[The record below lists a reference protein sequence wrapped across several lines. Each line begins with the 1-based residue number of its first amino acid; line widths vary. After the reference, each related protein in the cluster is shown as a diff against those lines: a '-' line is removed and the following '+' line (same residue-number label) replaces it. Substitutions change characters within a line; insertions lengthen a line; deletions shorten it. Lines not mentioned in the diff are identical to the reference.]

1 LNLNEVEENS
11 LSIESFS
18 SFVMHCINVDL
29 YGIHTLDTFDITSD
43 VSNSHV
49 YDEFSAQKFI
59 GDLPI
64 FDEYEDNLEM

>member
-1 LNLNEVEENS
+1 
-11 LSIESFS
+11 
-18 SFVMHCINVDL
+18 MHCINVDL

-49 YDEFSAQKFI
+49 YDELSAQKFI
-59 GDLPI
+59 RDLPI